1 MKIAH
6 SVLFMVKVIIVCV
19 YIKLKHLKI
28 LFKRCFEFL
37 EMSALSSI
45 TERQN
50 VRKSGHIVQFL
61 ILGPIRGRL
70 KMISYIVVKLGR
82 GEGGGGGN
90 LTFNQTADWKGT
102 ESCASTLARPRSY
115 TLKLL
120 PFTHTENKTWH
131 FIRIAQRRLFQWN
144 VKSYL

>member
-82 GEGGGGGN
+82 GEGGGGESN
-90 LTFNQTADWKGT
+90 LQSN
-102 ESCASTLARPRSY
+102 SR
-115 TLKLL
+115 LKRDGVLCKHISEAPKL
-120 PFTHTENKTWH
+120 Y
-131 FIRIAQRRLFQWN
+131 A
-144 VKSYL
+144 